1 MHAANDLVV
10 DDGWILEPCN
20 VMFRNETIL
29 YRLRRLYLQPE

>member
-10 DDGWILEPCN
+10 DDGWILEPRN

-29 YRLRRLYLQPE
+29 LM